1 MNRPPADALLYGWRS
16 HEGLGSVSYSVG
28 FTGLETIAPLAS
40 VTVLPRSSGGSV
52 TTG

>member
-1 MNRPPADALLYGWRS
+1 MIRPSPDALLYGWRS

-28 FTGLETIAPLAS
+28 FTGRETIAPLAS
-40 VTVLPRSSGGSV
+40 VTVSPYSGGGSV